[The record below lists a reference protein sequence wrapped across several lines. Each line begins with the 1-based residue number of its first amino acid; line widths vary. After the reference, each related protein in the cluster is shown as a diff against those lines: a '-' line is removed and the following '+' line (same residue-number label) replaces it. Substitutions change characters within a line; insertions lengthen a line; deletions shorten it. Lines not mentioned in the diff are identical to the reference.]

1 MSNFS
6 AESYF
11 ATQPAPPN
19 LEELLSGVR
28 DFIDKHSQAGKRL
41 VLVTVRRLARA
52 LRLLVSRCK
61 FVEWWDYRT
70 IGAECVSEGSLF
82 LFDQ

>member
-28 DFIDKHSQAGKRL
+28 RFIDKHSHEGKRL
-41 VLVTVRRLARA
+41 VLVTVRRFESRA
-52 LRLLVSRCK
+52 LGLLVSRRK
-61 FVEWWDYRT
+61 IVEWWDYCT
-70 IGAECVSEGSLF
+70 IGA
-82 LFDQ
+82 